1 MENIDIVKEVKIHLD
16 FKNFN
21 GSYLPKYAKLSEFYK
36 ILSKEQKFILLEWI
50 SEDFNLEMKEIED
63 NIKLKK

>member
-21 GSYLPKYAKLSEFYK
+21 GSYLPKYAKLFYK

-63 NIKLKK
+63 NIIIKKIN